1 MSLGQQQPGK
11 TALTGERAGGPGDGQ
26 AQAVAA
32 VTGGTAK
39 APSGAR
45 YTGGR
50 RFEFVYF
57 AVRNK
62 KFMLGFTVEVLF
74 IVAAVAG
81 PWLAPYSDQ
90 QFVSPPFL
98 HPSLHHLLGTTYFG
112 EDVFSILLYSLRDSY
127 LVGFLGALFAGL
139 IGLAVGF
146 AAGWRG
152 GLLDEILQ
160 MFTNIVIMMPAL
172 VLLLVIGAYFKTHSV
187 FFEGIFIG
195 ATSWPWV
202 ARAVRAQTF
211 TLRDRDFVDLARMS
225 GKRGPS
231 IVIKDIAPNMASY
244 LLLVFILLFAG
255 SMLLAVS
262 YDFLGLGPT
271 NGVSL
276 GDMMNKAE
284 LWSGLTLHMWW
295 WFIPP
300 GLVMTL
306 IVAALYISN
315 VGLDEVFNPKLRE
328 L

>member
-1 MSLGQQQPGK
+1 MSSTQTSAEGGQSPSEAQGSPAIGAIGAPVPG
-11 TALTGERAGGPGDGQ
+11 P
-26 AQAVAA
+26 
-32 VTGGTAK
+32 
-39 APSGAR
+39 APPR
-45 YTGGR
+45 YPGR
-50 RFEFVYF
+50 RRLEFLYF
-57 AVRNK
+57 ALRNK
-62 KFMLGFTVEVLF
+62 KFLLGFGVEAIF
-74 IVAAVAG
+74 ILAAIFG
-81 PWLAPYSDQ
+81 PMLAPFGDQ
-90 QFVSPPFL
+90 QFVAPPFL
-98 HPSLHHLLGTTYFG
+98 HPSAHHLLGTTYFG
-112 EDVFSILLYSLRDSY
+112 EDTFSVLLYSLRDSY
-127 LVGFLGALFAGL
+127 LVGFLGAFFAGI
-139 IGLAVGF
+139 IGLTIGF

-152 GLLDEILQ
+152 GLLDEMLQ

-172 VLLLVIGAYFKTHSV
+172 VLLLVIGAYFKTHSA
-187 FFEGIFIG
+187 FFEGVFIG

-231 IVIKDIAPNMASY
+231 IVVKDIAPNMASY

-284 LWSGLTLHMWW
+284 LWSGLTLRMWW

-300 GLVMTL
+300 GAVMTL

>member
-1 MSLGQQQPGK
+1 MSLGQQQSGK
-11 TALTGERAGGPGDGQ
+11 TVLTGERKGGAGDRQ
-26 AQAVAA
+26 AQAAA
-32 VTGGTAK
+32 ITGGTAK

-45 YTGGR
+45 YTGRR

-62 KFMLGFTVEVLF
+62 KFMLGFTVEAIF

-81 PWLAPYSDQ
+81 PWLAPSSDQ
-90 QFVSPPFL
+90 QFVAPPFL

-112 EDVFSILLYSLRDSY
+112 EDVFSVLLYSLRDSY
-127 LVGFLGALFAGL
+127 LVGFLGALLAGL
-139 IGLAVGF
+139 IGLTVGF

-300 GLVMTL
+300 GAVMTL

-328 L
+328 M